1 MLRRIWLA
9 IICALGAAWSAAVPG
24 YASGPLTVTS
34 PDGNIA
40 ITFELKSN
48 PQPYLS
54 GERAYYRVSYKGCEV
69 LGDSPLGLDFR
80 SAKALDQDFA
90 IVGSDRQSQES
101 AWENQIQPAPGR
113 ITFAQRNREL
123 VVMVRH
129 MAFCTQRIFPG
140 GLL

>member
-9 IICALGAAWSAAVPG
+9 IIFALGAALERCRAGICVWTP
-24 YASGPLTVTS
+24 YRTS

-54 GERAYYRVSYKGCEV
+54 GERAYYRVSYKGREV

-80 SAKALDQDFA
+80 GAKALGPGFCH
-90 IVGSDRQSQES
+90 RRLR
-101 AWENQIQPAPGR
+101 PANHRSPPGKIR
-113 ITFAQRNREL
+113 WVQNAMCLTITTSSRFRCAN
-123 VVMVRH
+123 VMLPR
-129 MAFCTQRIFPG
+129 AGWI
-140 GLL
+140 